1 MVDNQTDP
9 AGPAMSGTTVF
20 FADHPV
26 LQKCAVIAGAG
37 TVLIGVLGIIG
48 LYLNITLLRSIYPGY
63 QPMAFSAAV
72 LSILFGTV
80 LVSHTL
86 RPFTGWLRV
95 FIQLVV
101 ACIAVIEALELP
113 LNVLGHHF
121 IVETVM
127 VQAGNAIAGQLTT
140 PISPGALCIVIA
152 VSIGFFLLL
161 IKPTPSKERQ
171 RELDAIC
178 LAGLAVV
185 LASFTFLLSYAY
197 GAPFLYG
204 TPLIPIA
211 APTSLALTCIGIG
224 LAASAGPA
232 AFPLRYFI
240 GPSTSARLLRTF
252 LPLTLAI
259 VLFESFLDIL
269 LPLLS
274 TTRNALVVSVTL
286 VIFSIITGYVVV
298 RVSRGLGRA
307 LEAEERKRGEAE
319 EELARKN
326 DNLAATNEELTAT
339 EEELRANLDELA
351 RREQKLR
358 ESEEKYRSLFE
369 NLLEGY
375 AYCRMIYDKSGRP
388 EDFVYL
394 EVNRAFDEIIGTK
407 TVTGKRV
414 SEVFPGIKEEFPD
427 LFEIYG
433 KVALS
438 GRPET
443 FDLDFRPSGKWLHI
457 SVYSPAQEHFV
468 AIFEDITVRRK
479 AEKALTLY
487 KIFTEN
493 ARDIILFIRKRD
505 GRIIEVNK
513 AAVLTYGYTRE
524 ELLGMTIFEL
534 RVSERIEYVSGQ
546 MERASEDGL
555 VFTTLHRKKDG
566 SDLPVEVS
574 SVSMVV
580 EDELVLVSIIRDIS
594 ERRRAEDAQALLASI
609 VTHSEDAIYSKTLE
623 GIVTS
628 WNAGAEKM
636 YGYMPEE
643 AIGRH
648 VSFLAPAEYADDIES
663 NLVNIRAGEPVKS
676 YETIR
681 VRKNGERFTVS
692 LSVSPIKNANSD
704 LIGAS
709 TIVRDITER
718 KRAENALAMA
728 NKKLNILNNITRH
741 DILNQITAIQGF
753 LELYHEE
760 CRGEAKVQ
768 GYFNRLMEIVKVI
781 DNQISFTRFYQE
793 LGVQAPDW
801 QRVDEVAK
809 RVAGAGGFG
818 GIRVSTG
825 TGPLEVFADPLF
837 EKVFF
842 NMYDNA
848 ARHGEHVTQVG
859 ISFESR
865 NGNGILI
872 VEDDGVGVPVADK
885 EHIFRRGF
893 GKNTGLGLFLVREIL
908 AITGMSIRE
917 TGEAGKGARFE
928 IIVPK
933 GMFRLGSGA

>member
-1 MVDNQTDP
+1 VIETDS
-9 AGPAMSGTTVF
+9 AGPETTVTTIL
-20 FADHPV
+20 FADHPG
-26 LQKCAVIAGAG
+26 LQTCALLFGAV
-37 TVLIGVLGIIG
+37 TALIGVLGIIG
-48 LYLNITLLRSIYPGY
+48 LYLNLTVLRSIYPGY

-86 RPFTGWLRV
+86 RPFTGRMRV
-95 FIQLVV
+95 FIQLAV
-101 ACIAVIEALELP
+101 AAIAVIGALELP
-113 LNVLGHHF
+113 FNLQGQHF
-121 IVETVM
+121 VFEALM

-140 PISPGALCIVIA
+140 PISPVALCIVIA

-161 IKPTPSKERQ
+161 IRPTPSKERQ

-185 LASFTFLLSYAY
+185 LVSFTFLMSYIF

-211 APTSLALTCIGIG
+211 VPTTLALTCIGIG
-224 LAASAGPA
+224 LMAAAGPA

-240 GPSTSARLLRTF
+240 GPSISARLLRTF
-252 LPLTLAI
+252 LPLMLAI
-259 VLFESFLDIL
+259 VLLDSFLDVM
-269 LPLLS
+269 LPQFS
-274 TTRNALVVSVTL
+274 TTRYALEVSVIL
-286 VIFSIITGYVVV
+286 VAFSLITGYVVI
-298 RVSRGLGRA
+298 RVSRGLGMV
-307 LEAEERKRGEAE
+307 LEAEERKRREAE
-319 EELARKN
+319 EELARNN
-326 DNLAATNEELTAT
+326 DNLTAMNEELTAT
-339 EEELRANLDELA
+339 DEELRANIDELA
-351 RREQKLR
+351 RREGELR

-369 NLLEGY
+369 TMLEGF
-375 AYCRMIYDKSGRP
+375 AYCRMIYD
-388 EDFVYL
+388 EDESPVDFIYL
-394 EVNRAFDEIIGTK
+394 MVNPAFDRIVGVK
-407 TVTGKRV
+407 TVINRRV
-414 SEVFPGIKEEFPD
+414 TEVFPGIKEALPE

-433 KVALS
+433 RVALT
-438 GRPET
+438 GRPES
-443 FDLDFRPSGKWLHI
+443 FDLDFKPLGKWLHL
-457 SVYSPAQEHFV
+457 SVYSPEKNYFV
-468 AIFEDITVRRK
+468 AVFDDITGRRK

-493 ARDIILFIRKRD
+493 AHDIILFIRKRD
-505 GRIIEVNK
+505 GWIIEVNK

-534 RVSERIEYVSGQ
+534 RTSERIEYVAGQ

-594 ERRRAEDAQALLASI
+594 ERRRAEEAQALLASI

-623 GIVTS
+623 GVVTS

-636 YGYMPEE
+636 YGYTSEE
-643 AIGRH
+643 AVGKH

-663 NLVNIRAGEPVKS
+663 ILIRIRAGEPVKS
-676 YETIR
+676 YETTR

-692 LSVSPIKNANSD
+692 LSVSPIKSANGD

-728 NKKLNILNNITRH
+728 NKKLNILNSITRH

-760 CRGEAKVQ
+760 CQQDAKVQ

-801 QRVDEVAK
+801 QRVDEVAG

-848 ARHGEHVTQVG
+848 ARHGEHVTQVS
-859 ISFESR
+859 ISFEPR
-865 NGNGILI
+865 HGDGILI
-872 VEDDGVGVPVADK
+872 VADDGVGVPVADK

-917 TGEAGKGARFE
+917 TGEPGKGARFE
-928 IIVPK
+928 ITVPK
-933 GMFRLGSGA
+933 GMFRLGSGE